1 MPRNCYIKSPLN
13 YTGGKYRLLNRIL
26 PAFPQEYD
34 RFVDLFA
41 GGFNVG
47 INVDAPVIYANDQ
60 ITYLIE
66 LYEFFR
72 STPVEIILGLIQER
86 IARFELSDQNA
97 EGYLALRREYN
108 CTGQPIDLFVLAC
121 YSFNHQIRFN
131 QKHELNIPF
140 GRNRSA
146 YNPSIE
152 ANLLRFVA
160 ALQQKDIRFSTRD
173 FLSFDFSVLQP
184 GDLVYCDPPY
194 LISNGSYNDGRRG
207 FKDWTPVED
216 RQLLGLLDDLDR
228 AGIRFALSNVLT
240 HKGLRNEEL
249 IRWSQ
254 RYHVLHLKQSYANC
268 SYHAKDRS
276 GNTEEVLITNYA
288 PPLPQEE

>member
-1 MPRNCYIKSPLN
+1 MPQNRYIKSPLN
-13 YTGGKYRLLNRIL
+13 YTGGKYRLLDRIL
-26 PAFPQEYD
+26 PAFPRDYH

-60 ITYLIE
+60 ITYLIG

-72 STPVEIILGLIQER
+72 GTPAETILGLIRER
-86 IARFELSDQNA
+86 IAEYELSDQNT

-108 CTGQPIDLFVLAC
+108 RTGRPIDLFVLTC

-131 QKHELNIPF
+131 QKHEFNIPF

-152 ANLLRFVA
+152 ANLVRFVE

-207 FKDWTPVED
+207 FKDWTPLED
-216 RQLLGLLDDLDR
+216 RQLLGLLDELDR
-228 AGIRFALSNVLT
+228 AKIRFALSNVFV
-240 HKGLRNEEL
+240 HKGMTNEEL
-249 IRWSQ
+249 IR
-254 RYHVLHLKQSYANC
+254 
-268 SYHAKDRS
+268 
-276 GNTEEVLITNYA
+276 
-288 PPLPQEE
+288 

>member
-26 PAFPQEYD
+26 PVFPQEYD

-72 STPVEIILGLIQER
+72 STPVEIILGLIPER
-86 IARFELSDQNA
+86 IARFELSDQNV

-108 CTGQPIDLFVLAC
+108 RTGQPIDLFVLAC

-254 RYHVLHLKQSYANC
+254 RYHVLHLEQSYANC

>member
-34 RFVDLFA
+34 QFVDLVA

-108 CTGQPIDLFVLAC
+108 RTGQPIDLFVLAC

-254 RYHVLHLKQSYANC
+254 RYHVLHLEQSYANC

>member
-108 CTGQPIDLFVLAC
+108 RTGQPIDLFVLAC

-160 ALQQKDIRFSTRD
+160 ALQQKDILFSTRD

-216 RQLLGLLDDLDR
+216 RQLLGLLDDLNR

-254 RYHVLHLKQSYANC
+254 RYHVLHLEQSYANC

>member
-108 CTGQPIDLFVLAC
+108 RTGQPIDLFVLAC

-160 ALQQKDIRFSTRD
+160 ALQQKDILFSTRD

-254 RYHVLHLKQSYANC
+254 RYHVLHLEQSYANC

>member
-1 MPRNCYIKSPLN
+1 MAQNRYIKSPLN
-13 YTGGKYRLLNRIL
+13 YTGGKYRLLSQIL
-26 PAFPQEYD
+26 PAFPREYS

-60 ITYLIE
+60 ITYLIG

-72 STPVEIILGLIQER
+72 STPVETLLDLIRDR
-86 IARFELSDQNA
+86 IDRYELSDQNA

-108 CTGQPIDLFVLAC
+108 RTRLPIDLFVLAC

-131 QKHELNIPF
+131 QNHELNIPF

-152 ANLLRFVA
+152 ANLLRFVS
-160 ALQQKDIRFSTRD
+160 ALQEKDIRFSTRD

-216 RQLLGLLDDLDR
+216 AQLLGLLDELDR
-228 AGIRFALSNVLT
+228 SGIRFALSNVLT
-240 HKGLRNEEL
+240 HKGMTNDAL
-249 IRWSQ
+249 IRWS
-254 RYHVLHLKQSYANC
+254 RNYHVLHLEKNYANC

-276 GNTEEVLITNYA
+276 GNTEEVLITNYL
-288 PPLPQEE
+288 PPCSRT

>member
-26 PAFPQEYD
+26 PAFPHEYD

-41 GGFNVG
+41 GGFNGG

-108 CTGQPIDLFVLAC
+108 RTGQPIDLFVLAC

-160 ALQQKDIRFSTRD
+160 ALQQKDIRLSTRD
-173 FLSFDFSVLQP
+173 VLSFDFSVLQP

-254 RYHVLHLKQSYANC
+254 RYHVLHLEQSYANC

>member
-108 CTGQPIDLFVLAC
+108 RTGQPIDLFVLAC

-184 GDLVYCDPPY
+184 GVHRC
-194 LISNGSYNDGRRG
+194 
-207 FKDWTPVED
+207 
-216 RQLLGLLDDLDR
+216 
-228 AGIRFALSNVLT
+228 
-240 HKGLRNEEL
+240 
-249 IRWSQ
+249 
-254 RYHVLHLKQSYANC
+254 
-268 SYHAKDRS
+268 RS
-276 GNTEEVLITNYA
+276 RC
-288 PPLPQEE
+288 

>member
-1 MPRNCYIKSPLN
+1 MPQNRYIKSPLN
-13 YTGGKYRLLNRIL
+13 YTGGKYRLLDRIL
-26 PAFPQEYD
+26 PAFPRDYH
-34 RFVDLFA
+34 RFVDLFS

-60 ITYLIE
+60 ITYLLG

-72 STPVEIILGLIQER
+72 GTPAETILGLIRER
-86 IARFELSDQNA
+86 IAEYELSDQNT

-108 CTGQPIDLFVLAC
+108 RTGRPIDLFVLTC

-131 QKHELNIPF
+131 QKHEFNIPF

-152 ANLLRFVA
+152 ANLVRFVE
-160 ALQQKDIRFSTRD
+160 ALQQKDIRFSTLD

-207 FKDWTPVED
+207 FKDWTPLED
-216 RQLLGLLDDLDR
+216 RQLLGLLDELDR
-228 AGIRFALSNVLT
+228 GGIRFALSNVFL
-240 HKGLRNEEL
+240 HKGMTNEEL

-254 RYHVLHLKQSYANC
+254 RYHVLHLEQNYANC

-276 GNTEEVLITNYA
+276 GNTQEVLITNY
-288 PPLPQEE
+288 LPSLSGE